1 MARSVYIISSV
12 TFSVIFCFPLIADGY
27 FVNPGD
33 VVVVDVSCTDC
44 YLRLDLVSVSRGGKL
59 DHTATTS
66 SNMLSGNELCDA
78 LASLHT
84 SHQEDIVQ
92 EPCILDPNEMAMLNN
107 TAYHES
113 FKVAINNVISSLA
126 PGDNWA
132 SNGAL
137 SSDEHY
143 YSDALYVLDV
153 SEGFSILPLIAA
165 QLGKVKS
172 YSSVEEEQHCV
183 ALKKLTERNGI
194 YKESLEFWLNQL
206 DTDDD
211 VLRRPKS
218 DKLWSIIILD
228 IVEPC
233 GLIRQEVME
242 KAAIAR

>member
-1 MARSVYIISSV
+1 M
-12 TFSVIFCFPLIADGY
+12 
-27 FVNPGD
+27 NPGD
-33 VVVVDVSCTDC
+33 IVLVDVSCPDC
-44 YLRLDLVSVSRGGKL
+44 YLRLDLVSISRDGKL
-59 DHTATTS
+59 DHSTS
-66 SNMLSGNELCDA
+66 CSNMLSGNETELCDA

-84 SHQEDIVQ
+84 SHQEDSVQ
-92 EPCILDPNEMAMLNN
+92 VPCILDPNEIAMLNN

-113 FKVAINNVISSLA
+113 FKVAINNVISSMA
-126 PGDNWA
+126 PGDHRV
-132 SNGAL
+132 SNGV
-137 SSDEHY
+137 SSPEEH

-172 YSSVEEEQHCV
+172 YSSVEEEQHCI
-183 ALKKLTERNGI
+183 ALQKLTERNGMA
-194 YKESLEFWLNQL
+194 KESLEFWLNQL

-211 VLRRPKS
+211 VLQRPKS

-228 IVEPC
+228 VVEPC